1 MPGDADRR
9 RSGSDCPVPQAAHR
23 QRARVVLE
31 VVDRPRPGTYL
42 VASGFGAR
50 AQWLRNVAVN
60 PQTRVYAR
68 GHRPATARLLT
79 SDETAAALAAYAA
92 GHPRM
97 GGAEAGLRSDSRRP
111 DQRPGTSLPVIAL
124 ELAGGAG

>member
-60 PQTRVYAR
+60 PQVRVYAR
-68 GHRPATARLLT
+68 GHRPAPATARLLT

-92 GHPRM
+92 GHRAY
-97 GGAEAGLRSDSRRP
+97 GRC
-111 DQRPGTSLPVIAL
+111 
-124 ELAGGAG
+124 